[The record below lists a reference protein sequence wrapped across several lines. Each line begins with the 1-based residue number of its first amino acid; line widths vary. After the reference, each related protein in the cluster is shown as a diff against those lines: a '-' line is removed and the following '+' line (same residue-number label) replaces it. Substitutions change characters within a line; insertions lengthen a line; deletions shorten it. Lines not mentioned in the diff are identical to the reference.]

1 MNMKEYKYIRKA
13 KEVLEVLKEI
23 PVKIKEHPNT
33 TIALTEA
40 AILASLGVKFF
51 NDYYTKTIPT
61 DAEIETILNLL
72 QYNTNNLFGPEG
84 NITTADKMMYGIS
97 IKMGNPSIYD
107 GFHRI
112 FDHTLIDEDMTKMA
126 LHDGK
131 AYVESI
137 QKIRVPTYAIKGILL
152 EVSAWI
158 LGLLGYKVY
167 KEESSK
173 TK

>member
-23 PVKIKEHPNT
+23 PVKIKEHPNS
-33 TIALTEA
+33 TILLSGAGSLALSA
-40 AILASLGVKFF
+40 GAKFL

-72 QYNTNNLFGPEG
+72 QYSTNNLFGPEG

-112 FDHTLIDEDMTKMA
+112 FDHTPTSKDMWPC
-126 LHDGK
+126 DGEV
-131 AYVESI
+131 YVRSI
-137 QKIRVPTYAIKGILL
+137 QKIRGPLYAIKGILL